1 MAHQAALVLHENG
14 LTFGQQLGDTAALVK
29 APGVTDTRILNETGV
44 KTDFRGYAI
53 VPYLTPYRYNEVM
66 LDSETFADNVDMD
79 ITSQKV
85 VPTRGAISRANFSG
99 NVGLRAIIRLVDTLN
114 NPLPF
119 GATVSDPAQENYSSI
134 VNDNG
139 MVYLTGL
146 QETGSLKVQ
155 WGKKSTQMCTAAFSL
170 QTAAQKPG
178 ITQSQAVCR

>member
-1 MAHQAALVLHENG
+1 MRDLIL
-14 LTFGQQLGDTAALVK
+14 QLSKSSIYSTK
-29 APGVTDTRILNETGV
+29 P
-44 KTDFRGYAI
+44 
-53 VPYLTPYRYNEVM
+53 
-66 LDSETFADNVDMD
+66 MD

-170 QTAAQKPG
+170 QTAAQNAG